1 MGLFHEVV
9 YTFTIGCKIVFLA
22 YISAFF
28 NSLTQLRNEKQL
40 KSETKSLIFRFN
52 QKSLND
58 FNFKNGIKPKNSLF
72 LFFTKHKH
80 TKLGLNKNLFK
91 QTAIYGLATVFPRM
105 LSFFLVRL
113 YTGILPTGEYGEV
126 SIVLSWMVF
135 LNVVLSY
142 GMETA
147 FFRFYNSESDKQNV
161 IATSTISIFWS
172 SIIFLFGALIF
183 RGTLASWA
191 NVDVQYVTYAIWI
204 LVLDA
209 LVIVPFSKLRAN
221 QKPMLYAII
230 KIGNVAVN
238 LVLNLF
244 FLTLLPTIA
253 AASPNSFIGNLYVEN
268 YEIGYIFVS
277 NLAASLLTLLVLSPN
292 YLSLTR
298 KFDKVLWKK
307 RMQYGL
313 PILVA
318 GIAFAVNEHFDK
330 ILLDKWLPENV
341 AKSEVGAYSACYKLG
356 LFMVLFATAFRLGIE
371 PFFFSH
377 SNHENAPQT
386 YAMITKYFVIF
397 GSLILLG
404 VIVFADV
411 LKFLLLDNK
420 SYWEAMKVVPLIILA
435 NFFLGIYNNLSVWY
449 KLTDRTK
456 MGAYISIVG
465 AILTL
470 VLNYLLIPKFSY
482 YGSAI
487 ATIVAYGSMM
497 FISYILGNRYF
508 PIPYD
513 MEKIGGYLGLSIVF
527 SAISFYGFRENYFV
541 GIPLLLLF
549 MYFVYHNEKVIILSI
564 IKRKK

>member
-1 MGLFHEVV
+1 
-9 YTFTIGCKIVFLA
+9 
-22 YISAFF
+22 
-28 NSLTQLRNEKQL
+28 
-40 KSETKSLIFRFN
+40 
-52 QKSLND
+52 
-58 FNFKNGIKPKNSLF
+58 
-72 LFFTKHKH
+72 
-80 TKLGLNKNLFK
+80 
-91 QTAIYGLATVFPRM
+91 
-105 LSFFLVRL
+105 
-113 YTGILPTGEYGEV
+113 
-126 SIVLSWMVF
+126 MVF
-135 LNVVLSY
+135 FNVVLSY

-147 FFRFYNSESDKQNV
+147 FFRFYNSETDKENV

-183 RGTLASWA
+183 RGTLASLA
-191 NVDVQYVTYAIWI
+191 NVEVQYITYAIWI

-221 QKPMLYAII
+221 QRPMLYAII
-230 KIGNVAVN
+230 KIGNVAIN

-244 FLTLLPTIA
+244 FLLLLPKIA
-253 AASPNSFIGNLYVEN
+253 ASNPNSFIGNLYVEN

-298 KFDKVLWKK
+298 KFDASLWKK
-307 RMQYGL
+307 MMQYGL

-330 ILLDKWLPENV
+330 ILLGYWLPENV

-435 NFFLGIYNNLSVWY
+435 NFCLGIYNNLSVWY

-465 AILTL
+465 AVLTL

-487 ATIVAYGSMM
+487 ATIAAYGSMM
-497 FISYILGNRYF
+497 FISYILGNRYY

-513 MEKIGGYLGLSIVF
+513 MEKIGGYLGLSILF

-549 MYFVYHNEKVIILSI
+549 VYFVYHNEKATILSI

>member
-1 MGLFHEVV
+1 MGL
-9 YTFTIGCKIVFLA
+9 Y
-22 YISAFF
+22 
-28 NSLTQLRNEKQL
+28 
-40 KSETKSLIFRFN
+40 KS
-52 QKSLND
+52 
-58 FNFKNGIKPKNSLF
+58 
-72 LFFTKHKH
+72 
-80 TKLGLNKNLFK
+80 LFK
-91 QTAIYGLATVFPRM
+91 QTAIYGLATVLPRM
-105 LSFFLVRL
+105 LSFLLVRL

-135 LNVVLSY
+135 FNVVLSY

-147 FFRFYNSESDKQNV
+147 FFRFYNSETDKENV

-183 RGTLASWA
+183 RGTLASLA
-191 NVDVQYVTYAIWI
+191 NVEVQYVTYAIWI

-238 LVLNLF
+238 LALNLF
-244 FLTLLPTIA
+244 FLLLLPKIA
-253 AASPNSFIGNLYVEN
+253 ASSPNSFIGNLYVAN

-277 NLAASLLTLLVLSPN
+277 FLAANLLTLLVLSPN
-292 YLSLTR
+292 YLFLTR
-298 KFDKVLWKK
+298 KFDAVLWKK
-307 RMQYGL
+307 MMRYGL

-330 ILLDKWLPENV
+330 ILLGYWLPENV

-377 SNHENAPQT
+377 SKSENAPQT

-411 LKFLLLDNK
+411 LKFLLLHDK

-497 FISYILGNRYF
+497 FISYVMGNKYY

-549 MYFVYHNEKVIILSI
+549 MYFVYHNEKATILSI